1 MALSDKNIII
11 TPNIGQAADPKIQFI
26 GADSSTGPQTI
37 TLNVYPTSGGMISF
51 EGSSGQLFS
60 ITNSLTGTIYSVTD
74 VSGVP
79 SIEVLDSGLV
89 KLAQYNGNVLIGT
102 GTSDGTAKLQVSSVS
117 RFGNIY
123 VGYGTY
129 KNSIRPVDDN
139 NMNLDTP
146 SGYTASATSLRA
158 PVFYDVENTNYY
170 VDPAAVSVLNDT
182 RLANGNYQAI
192 AGNVGQNLRW
202 RALAGTSDLGF
213 SFYDANDNWRMQ
225 LYASSGNYGFLNSNW
240 GAWDLRKVPGGVLY
254 MNNND
259 SYYLNAPSDSYMYR
273 VYGAA
278 DTRSPI
284 FYDLN
289 NTGYYVNPD
298 DLSRL
303 NRVDPNEVYNYG
315 WFRNHYNNYGLYNQ
329 ANGTHFYSNGG
340 AAWAITGSGGNVELQ
355 FRSNHESTMRGYVYA
370 NTGGSIGF
378 LDYNGNWRI
387 RGDGANVEL
396 YGGTYIDTGYAY
408 IIYDRNDTAYYVDP
422 RSTSRMSGLRLDGV
436 DNNASGDDGILW
448 INKPNNNDWAIIV
461 GGSLEY
467 GLDLRMAASHTY
479 AIRTQAN
486 GGEYA
491 RWGSDYI
498 YHSSSIRAPIFY
510 DTNDTAYY
518 VDPNSWSRLSHA
530 NIASAPSGRTLSLG
544 GDQTDR
550 VYDDGNRSSLVI
562 NAPYY
567 PHIYINA
574 VSNANN
580 TVHGPVLSMTG
591 VLSGG
596 GYRRW
601 GMGIA
606 NTDPDCF
613 SWGYYDNQSNPH
625 YGVGGS
631 FGYTGT
637 NSKMWL
643 NTGGHLWS
651 TGSMRA
657 PIWYDSDN
665 TGYYL
670 DATAS
675 QSLRTAGDW
684 RSDSGAWTGDFSGK
698 IQYHS
703 NHWYIQAYDYVI
715 HRNSGGS
722 NVFMTASNGDI
733 YTALWSDW
741 LTNQWRSSIFYDYN
755 DSAYYC
761 DPNGTSRFLN
771 LTTVNTISG
780 NISTADKVNS
790 SSGYPHAGTGMFP
803 FYNWGGTNGGG
814 SEPNA
819 GSYTIG
825 ISVGSHPGDQA
836 YGFQIARNMW
846 NTGLW
851 TRGYDS
857 GWGSWVRLL
866 DSSNY
871 TSYGDGRYLRE
882 NVWINDKY
890 FGTDGLIYC
899 NQSRPYIMYDRNDS
913 GYYCDPNSTSRLDWV
928 NANGLRTYS
937 NLYID
942 NDYGRTIVGVYTS
955 TRLQGVFAMG
965 DSYKLPADGSNG
977 GSLYGI
983 AWSHPNAGGVAANLN
998 THGMLVM
1005 ENGGFLAAVSG
1016 SIRARDD
1023 MRAPIFYDS
1032 NDTGYYL
1039 NPNGGSYLNS
1049 LTLAGGAYFRPQNW
1063 IQLDSTYGMYWPNHY
1078 GAHLHANDLSTY
1090 TQLAIRGS
1098 KNSYGG
1104 MYDQYSG
1111 VNGMM
1116 YDSSGNGGIY
1126 RESDGRWYIY
1136 HHLARNCLGVG
1147 TSTTDASWGLRCV
1160 KGGYFDGRVDASIY
1174 YDANDTTYYLDPNGT
1189 SNLSTTVTGVMYFR
1203 ANRNTSSDSPPLQ
1216 AYSNDGGGAIMSFH
1230 RGGQYAINFG
1240 LDSDNVIRFGGWSA
1254 SANRL
1259 QMDMSGNL
1267 TMAGNVTAYS
1277 DERLKKDWALL
1288 PDDYVE
1294 RLAEIK
1300 SGTYT
1305 RIDSEERQVGVSAQ
1319 DFQLLLTE
1327 AVSEDNS
1334 GMLSVSYGNAALAS
1348 SVELAKRI
1356 VKQQAEIDELKAL
1369 VAQLLAK

>member
-26 GADSSTGPQTI
+26 GADSSTGAQTI

-102 GTSDGTAKLQVSSVS
+102 GTNLGSRVHISS
-117 RFGNIY
+117 G
-123 VGYGTY
+123 
-129 KNSIRPVDDN
+129 
-139 NMNLDTP
+139 TP
-146 SGYTASATSLRA
+146 SGVGAMPSGVVTTQSSSGNNYLLFRNTADNATYAGL
-158 PVFYDVENTNYY
+158 VFQDNNIGGYVLFGNYGATPSDTLAIAGYQGGILQYGSSDTVNPANRTTVASWNSTGLQVNNGDFRTPFIYDSNDTGYY
-170 VDPAAVSVLNDT
+170 VDPNSM
-182 RLANGNYQAI
+182 
-192 AGNVGQNLRW
+192 
-202 RALAGTSDLGF
+202 S
-213 SFYDANDNWRMQ
+213 RM
-225 LYASSGNYGFLNSNW
+225 S
-240 GAWDLRKVPGGVLY
+240 
-254 MNNND
+254 
-259 SYYLNAPSDSYMYR
+259 
-273 VYGAA
+273 
-278 DTRSPI
+278 
-284 FYDLN
+284 
-289 NTGYYVNPD
+289 
-298 DLSRL
+298 
-303 NRVDPNEVYNYG
+303 RVDPDEIYNHG
-315 WFRNHYNNYGLYNQ
+315 WFRSHYSGKGLYNQ

-340 AAWAITGSGGNVELQ
+340 SAWAITGSGGNVELQ

-436 DNNASGDDGILW
+436 DNNASGDDAILW

-467 GLDLRMAASHTY
+467 GLDLRMASSHSY
-479 AIRTQAN
+479 AIRTQAS

-518 VDPNSWSRLSHA
+518 VDPHSWSRLSHA
-530 NIASAPSGRTLSLG
+530 NIAGAPSGRTLSLG
-544 GDQTDR
+544 SDNLDR
-550 VYDDGNRSSLVI
+550 VEADTNRSSLVI

-567 PHIYINA
+567 PHLYINA
-574 VSNANN
+574 VSNASN
-580 TVHGPVLSMTG
+580 TNHGAVLSMTG

-613 SWGYYDNQSNPH
+613 SWGYYDNQTNPH
-625 YGVGGS
+625 YGVGGT

-657 PIWYDSDN
+657 PIWYDSDD
-665 TGYYL
+665 TGYYC
-670 DATAS
+670 
-675 QSLRTAGDW
+675 
-684 RSDSGAWTGDFSGK
+684 
-698 IQYHS
+698 
-703 NHWYIQAYDYVI
+703 N
-715 HRNSGGS
+715 
-722 NVFMTASNGDI
+722 
-733 YTALWSDW
+733 
-741 LTNQWRSSIFYDYN
+741 
-755 DSAYYC
+755 
-761 DPNGTSRFLN
+761 PNGTSSL
-771 LTTVNTISG
+771 I
-780 NISTADKVNS
+780 NIEAARYATSQGSQSPDNSHPGYGMRPFYSWNIGQANNS
-790 SSGYPHAGTGMFP
+790 SAGYS
-803 FYNWGGTNGGG
+803 NGI
-814 SEPNA
+814 
-819 GSYTIG
+819 TI
-825 ISVGSHPGDQA
+825 GSHPGDQA
-836 YGFQIARNMW
+836 YGWQIVQNMW
-846 NTGLW
+846 DDATY
-851 TRGYDS
+851 TRRYNSGWQSWYKLQWINSWMGSSLIHEDGRHYATILYDS
-857 GWGSWVRLL
+857 
-866 DSSNY
+866 
-871 TSYGDGRYLRE
+871 
-882 NVWINDKY
+882 
-890 FGTDGLIYC
+890 
-899 NQSRPYIMYDRNDS
+899 NDS
-913 GYYCDPNSTSRLDWV
+913 GYYLDPNSYSYV
-928 NANGLRTYS
+928 SSLRAGSYLASSGNIYTDS
-937 NLYID
+937 N
-942 NDYGRTIVGVYTS
+942 YGYGHVGVYTS
-955 TRLQGVFAMG
+955 TRYQGVFAMG
-965 DSYKLPADGSNG
+965 DSYKLPADGTTT

-1016 SIRARDD
+1016 SIRCRDD
-1023 MRAPIFYDS
+1023 MRAPIYYDS
-1032 NDTGYYL
+1032 NDTG
-1039 NPNGGSYLNS
+1039 
-1049 LTLAGGAYFRPQNW
+1049 R
-1063 IQLDSTYGMYWPNHY
+1063 
-1078 GAHLHANDLSTY
+1078 
-1090 TQLAIRGS
+1090 
-1098 KNSYGG
+1098 
-1104 MYDQYSG
+1104 
-1111 VNGMM
+1111 
-1116 YDSSGNGGIY
+1116 
-1126 RESDGRWYIY
+1126 
-1136 HHLARNCLGVG
+1136 
-1147 TSTTDASWGLRCV
+1147 
-1160 KGGYFDGRVDASIY
+1160 
-1174 YDANDTTYYLDPNGT
+1174 YLDLT
-1189 SNLSTTVTGVMYFR
+1189 SVSSANTNLDGEWRFR
-1203 ANRNTSSDSPPLQ
+1203 SNRNTDSSSPPLQ
-1216 AYSNDGGGAIMSFH
+1216 AYGDNGSGAIMSFH
-1230 RGGQYAINFG
+1230 RSGAYAVNFG
-1240 LDSDNVIRFGGWSA
+1240 LDSDNVIRIGGWSA

-1294 RLAEIK
+1294 RLAQIK

-1327 AVSEDNS
+1327 AVSKDNS

-1356 VKQQAEIDELKAL
+1356 VKQQTEINELKAL